1 MIYELYV
8 FLSGVKL
15 EDLNIDE
22 RQLSNSVLK
31 PVHSRCVKCS
41 TES

>member
-1 MIYELYV
+1 MI
-8 FLSGVKL
+8 LSGVKL
-15 EDLNIDE
+15 EDLTIDE
-22 RQLSNSVLK
+22 RQLSNFVLK